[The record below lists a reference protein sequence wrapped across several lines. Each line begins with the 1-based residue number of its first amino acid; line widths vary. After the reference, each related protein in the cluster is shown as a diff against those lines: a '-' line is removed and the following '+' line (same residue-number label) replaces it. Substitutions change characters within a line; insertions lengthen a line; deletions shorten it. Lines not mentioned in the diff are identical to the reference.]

1 MDGEKKKLKFS
12 IGYLIIAF
20 WAVLLLQQVFSA
32 YLQPTRT
39 SYSDF
44 KTALAAGRVTDVA
57 IGHAI
62 IRGHLKVEGP
72 PEAEGKGPQAQQG
85 KSPQQQPPQ
94 EQPTQE
100 QPPQQQQTQQQ
111 QTQQQKGPPP
121 QQLAQREAARAN
133 AFETVRVDDADL
145 MRELSAHG
153 VKVTGVVE
161 SSFWKDAASWLIP
174 LVVLGLIWMVVLR
187 RVGQVG
193 QNGFLAVGRS
203 KAKVYMEKDV
213 HVRFSDVAGADEA
226 KEELAEVIDFLKT
239 PARFGRLGAKL
250 PKGVLLVGPPGTG
263 KTLLARAVAG
273 EAGVPFFSISGS
285 DFVEMFVGVGAAR
298 VRDLFEQAKQKAP
311 CIIFVDELDALGKA
325 RGIGP
330 VTHEEREQTLNQLLV
345 ELDGFDTRVG
355 VILMAA
361 TNRPEILDPALLR
374 AGRFDRHVLVDRPDR
389 TARLEILK
397 LHASK
402 VPIDSPHDLE
412 VIAAM
417 TAGFVGADLA
427 NIINEAALLGVRR
440 DRDRVGMAELQEAVE
455 RIVAGLEKKNRVLS
469 PAEKKRVAHHEL
481 GHALVALSFPHGEGV
496 HKISIIPRGIS
507 ALGYTLQAPT
517 EDRFLMTESELKSK
531 VATLLGGRAAEELI
545 YDEVSTG
552 AHDDLSKATD
562 IARSMVKTFGMSP
575 RVGQVS
581 FEKDRRALM
590 LQGPGEPQSRGDYSE
605 QTARS
610 IDDEVRRII
619 DEQHERATEILS
631 LRHEVLLRAAQVLLA
646 KETITGDELRELL
659 AASEPSEPATEEPQA
674 SDVHAV

>member
-1 MDGEKKKLKFS
+1 MDGEKKKMRFS
-12 IGYLIIAF
+12 IGYLIVAF

-32 YLQPTRT
+32 YLQPART

-44 KTALAAGRVTDVA
+44 HSAVESSRVTDVA
-57 IGHAI
+57 VGHTI
-62 IRGHLKVEGP
+62 IRGHLK
-72 PEAEGKGPQAQQG
+72 PEPQASG
-85 KSPQQQPPQ
+85 QPSAK
-94 EQPTQE
+94 QPH
-100 QPPQQQQTQQQ
+100 
-111 QTQQQKGPPP
+111 GG
-121 QQLAQREAARAN
+121 

-145 MRELSAHG
+145 MRTLAAHG
-153 VKVTGVVE
+153 VKVTGVLE
-161 SSFWKDAASWLIP
+161 TSFWHDAAGWLIP
-174 LVVLGLIWMVVLR
+174 LVVLGLLWVVVLR
-187 RVGQVG
+187 RIGQVG

-213 HVRFSDVAGADEA
+213 HVRFSDVAGVDEA
-226 KEELAEVIDFLKT
+226 KEELREVIDFLKT

-250 PKGVLLVGPPGTG
+250 PKGVLLIGPPGTG

-374 AGRFDRHVLVDRPDR
+374 AGRFDRQVLVDRPDR
-389 TARLEILK
+389 QARLEILQ
-397 LHASK
+397 LHAQK
-402 VPIDSPHDLE
+402 VPIDSPQDLE
-412 VIAAM
+412 VIAGM

-440 DRDRVGMAELQEAVE
+440 DRDRVGMPELQEAVE

-469 PAEKKRVAHHEL
+469 PDEKKRVAHHEL
-481 GHALVALSFPHGEGV
+481 GHALVALSLPRGEGV
-496 HKISIIPRGIS
+496 HKISIIPRGIA
-507 ALGYTLQAPT
+507 ALGYTMQAPT
-517 EDRFLMTESELKSK
+517 EDRYLMTESELKDK

-562 IARSMVKTFGMSP
+562 IARSMVKTFGMSA

-581 FEKDRRALM
+581 FEKDRRTLM
-590 LQGPGEPQSRGDYSE
+590 LQTPGEPPLRGEYSD
-605 QTARS
+605 QTARA

-619 DEQHERATEILS
+619 DEQRDRATEILS
-631 LRHEVLLRAAQVLLA
+631 QRHEVLLRAAQVLLA
-646 KETITGDELRELL
+646 KETISGQELRELL
-659 AASEPSEPATEEPQA
+659 AAHVPSEAEAEPPA
-674 SDVHAV
+674 SDVHAM

>member
-32 YLQPTRT
+32 YLQPTRM

-44 KTALAAGRVTDVA
+44 KAAVSAGRVTDVA
-57 IGHAI
+57 IGHSI
-62 IRGHLKVEGP
+62 IRGHMKPAAPAEAEAKSAAAQTGQATSQSQQVRQ
-72 PEAEGKGPQAQQG
+72 PEAKPQQTPHEPQAEQRKG
-85 KSPQQQPPQ
+85 QPSRQ
-94 EQPTQE
+94 ELQNQAA
-100 QPPQQQQTQQQ
+100 
-111 QTQQQKGPPP
+111 
-121 QQLAQREAARAN
+121 QLTP
-133 AFETVRVDDADL
+133 FETVRVDDADL
-145 MRELSAHG
+145 MRDLSSHG

-161 SSFWKDAASWLIP
+161 SNFWKDAAGWLIP
-174 LVVLGLIWMVVLR
+174 LVILGFIWMFVLR

-193 QNGFLAVGRS
+193 QNGFLAVGRN

-226 KEELAEVIDFLKT
+226 KEELVEVIDFLKT

-397 LHASK
+397 LHAAK
-402 VPIDSPHDLE
+402 VPIESPHDLE
-412 VIAAM
+412 MIAAM

-440 DRDRVGMAELQEAVE
+440 DRERVGMSELQEAVE

-469 PAEKKRVAHHEL
+469 PSEKKRVAHHEL
-481 GHALVALSFPHGEGV
+481 GHALVALSFPNGEGV

-581 FEKDRRALM
+581 FEKDRRSLM
-590 LQGPGEPQSRGDYSE
+590 LQGAGEPQLRGDYSE
-605 QTARS
+605 QTARA

-619 DEQHERATEILS
+619 DEQRDRATEILS
-631 LRHEVLLRAAQVLLA
+631 RYHEVLLRAAQVLLA

-659 AASEPSEPATEEPQA
+659 AANEPSERGRADQAHA